1 MKFIFK
7 TLLYGLTLLN
17 PFTNSIVS
25 SASEIT
31 SPQQNDVWLA
41 GNTYP
46 IEWQDLD
53 SNSIQ
58 IKLGVQ
64 KNLSANEWTFEDE
77 SGHDY
82 LSVLYDSSLNS
93 YDWSIPLTMINLW
106 EYPLRIVIKE
116 IDTNNLINSQ
126 NFNIAGMSVIS
137 PNNNESFNEYDILPI
152 TWKFNS
158 LFNEFNISLCE
169 SSADIYNINISEC
182 SYSIVKNL
190 NPNSIELS
198 NLEMTYNWE
207 IPELLD
213 ITQTFKILISSMQN
227 NIMMLS
233 KSFLIDN
240 TPSTTPTTTQTT
252 TPTTTQTTTPTTT
265 KTTTPI
271 TTQTT
276 TPTTTM
282 TSTTTATT
290 TMTSTT
296 TATTTL
302 TTTGTTTVGTT
313 TFPTN
318 DVTDN
323 LPIYIPIL
331 LILAALL
338 LILLLYCFVKHC
350 MVLKPRPN
358 KVKPTGREFYNH
370 QYDTTGINNNHR
382 VEHVVYESDTN
393 RGFPDSSLYQEAP
406 NHNNSRT
413 LNNNIYHSTS
423 FGGYGAYY
431 NNLTPNGSKLPNT
444 LHNDYN
450 KLNRNSEGKGYCHL
464 NNNKKSPK
472 LQDKIRKTVR
482 RDEPNMDLI
491 RGINQEI
498 HQNIDL
504 DNRNIQNP
512 TYI

>member
-106 EYPLRIVIKE
+106 EYPLRIFIKE

-137 PNNNESFNEYDILPI
+137 PNNNESFNEYDMLPI

-182 SYSIVKNL
+182 SYSIIKNL

-240 TPSTTPTTTQTT
+240 TPSTTPTTTVTSTATTTVTT
-252 TPTTTQTTTPTTT
+252 TPTTT
-265 KTTTPI
+265 I
-271 TTQTT
+271 
-276 TPTTTM
+276 
-282 TSTTTATT
+282 TSTPSTTITSTPSTTVTSTATT
-290 TMTSTT
+290 TI
-296 TATTTL
+296 
-302 TTTGTTTVGTT
+302 GTT
-313 TFPTN
+313 TFPK
-318 DVTDN
+318 DN
-323 LPIYIPIL
+323 VSDNFPIYIPIL
-331 LILAALL
+331 LILAAVL
-338 LILLLYCFVKHC
+338 LILILYCFVKNC
-350 MVLKPRPN
+350 MVMKVSPN
-358 KVKPTGREFYNH
+358 KVKPVGREFYNH
-370 QYDTTGINNNHR
+370 QYDTTGINNNQNI
-382 VEHVVYESDTN
+382 EYIEYESDTN
-393 RGFPDSSLYQEAP
+393 RGFTDNSLYQEAP
-406 NHNNSRT
+406 NHNNSRN
-413 LNNNIYHSTS
+413 LNNNIYNSTS
-423 FGGYGAYY
+423 FGGYGVYY
-431 NNLTPNGSKLPNT
+431 DNLTPNGSKLPNT
-444 LHNDYN
+444 LQNDYN
-450 KLNRNSEGKGYCHL
+450 RLNRNNECYCHL
-464 NNNKKSPK
+464 NNNKISPK
-472 LQDKIRKTVR
+472 LQDKLKKTVR
-482 RDEPNMDLI
+482 KDEPNMNLI
-491 RGINQEI
+491 RKINQEI
-498 HQNIDL
+498 HQNMDL
-504 DNRNIQNP
+504 DNRNLQNP

>member
-240 TPSTTPTTTQTT
+240 TPSTTPTTT
-252 TPTTTQTTTPTTT
+252 
-265 KTTTPI
+265 KTTTP
-271 TTQTT
+271 
-276 TPTTTM
+276 
-282 TSTTTATT
+282 TT

-331 LILAALL
+331 LILASLL

-350 MVLKPRPN
+350 MVLKPSAN

-370 QYDTTGINNNHR
+370 QYDTTGTNNNHR
-382 VEHVVYESDTN
+382 VEHVIYESDTN
-393 RGFPDSSLYQEAP
+393 RGIPCSSLYQEAP

-423 FGGYGAYY
+423 FGGYGSYY

-450 KLNRNSEGKGYCHL
+450 KLNRNSEGEGYCHL